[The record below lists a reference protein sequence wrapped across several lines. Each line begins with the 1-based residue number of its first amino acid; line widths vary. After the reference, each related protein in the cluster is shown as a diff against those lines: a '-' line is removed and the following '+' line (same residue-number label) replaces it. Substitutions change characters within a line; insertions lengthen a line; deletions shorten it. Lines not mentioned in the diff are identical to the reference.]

1 MQRDSPCRESRPV
14 PFYENASIWKAVEAG
29 VIVSADIDENM
40 CFNPPV
46 RAEKK
51 LAFQMQRKPV
61 LPRSP
66 SYARLPTRLPPI
78 ESVHVRLLAAE
89 LRSAEAEI
97 AALRKHVNTQNRV
110 IDGLCRLRVAK

>member
-29 VIVSADIDENM
+29 VIVSADVDENM

-51 LAFQMQRKPV
+51 LAFQMQRKP
-61 LPRSP
+61 LLRSP
-66 SYARLPTRLPPI
+66 SHVRLPTRLPPI
-78 ESVHVRLLAAE
+78 EGVHVRLLAAE
-89 LRSAEAEI
+89 LSSAEAEI

-110 IDGLCRLRVAK
+110 IDGLCRLRVTK

>member
-29 VIVSADIDENM
+29 VIVSADVDENL
-40 CFNPPV
+40 CFNPPI
-46 RAEKK
+46 RAKK
-51 LAFQMQRKPV
+51 ELAFQLQRRPV

-66 SYARLPTRLPPI
+66 SHVRLPPF

-97 AALRKHVNTQNRV
+97 AALRKHVNTQTQV
-110 IDGLCRLRVAK
+110 INGLCRLRVTK